1 MHTPTPHKGFTL
13 VEILIAVAILT
24 LISYSVSTFQRDLFS
39 LNHFFQSS
47 LNTQLDA
54 RHILKVMV
62 AELREASPSS
72 LGSYPVEL
80 ASSTALTFYSDI
92 NNDGLKERVRYYVQG
107 NRVMKGVVSPSGN
120 PLIYNGASETVTTLI
135 TGYVASSTLPM
146 FQYFPSTYA
155 GTSTA
160 LSYPIDTSRIRLIK
174 ISVIIDRDANKSP
187 IPIVVTSQVTI
198 RNLKDNL

>member
-1 MHTPTPHKGFTL
+1 MAET
-13 VEILIAVAILT
+13 VIAVAILS
-24 LISYSVSTFQRDLFS
+24 LISYAVSTFQRDLFS

-72 LGSYPVEL
+72 LGGYPIEL
-80 ASSTALTFYSDI
+80 ASSTAITFYSDI
-92 NNDGLKERVRYYVQG
+92 NNDGLKERIRYYIQG
-107 NRVMKGVVSPSGN
+107 NKVMKGVISPTGN
-120 PLIYNGASETVTTLI
+120 PLVYSSGNEAVSTLI

-160 LSYPIDTSRIRLIK
+160 LAYPIDTSRVRLIK

-187 IPIVVTSQVTI
+187 VPIVVTSQVAI